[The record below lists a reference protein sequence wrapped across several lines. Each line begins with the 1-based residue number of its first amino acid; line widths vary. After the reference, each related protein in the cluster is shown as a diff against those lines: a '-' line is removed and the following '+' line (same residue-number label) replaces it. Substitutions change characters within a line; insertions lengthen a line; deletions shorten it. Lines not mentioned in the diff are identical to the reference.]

1 MRRRSRIGWCWLSA
15 CGAGLAVGCA
25 TERVAIPDGHLPPPV
40 ALIDGQT
47 SAALASGPPRPAA
60 PPVATP
66 PADPTKKPPFEL
78 PPTLP
83 GANATPVVPPKFD
96 KDTPAEERNRKVKE
110 AYPTLTP
117 VAATALPTGQPVSLA
132 DLTQLARANSPAI
145 RQTQADAEASYGQV
159 IQAGLHPNP
168 TVGYQADQVQP
179 GLRIPPG
186 ATFSG
191 AGQQGGYVNQ
201 LIKTAGKLSLAQQV
215 AGYDYVNALVAVRR
229 AEVDV
234 TAAVRG
240 AYFTALIAQ
249 QSLQISRSVAEL
261 ADEVYGLQLKQVAA
275 GEAAGYEPLLLYAQ
289 AVQARTAVA
298 QAEAAYKGAWRQLA
312 AAVGQPDLP
321 MAPLAGR
328 ADATPPTFDQ
338 EAVKARL
345 IEEHT
350 DVLTA
355 RNTIAQAQ
363 RNLVLQRKLPIPD
376 IQTNTYQQ
384 YDNAAQTYQFG
395 LQIGLSMP
403 ISDRNQGNI
412 RTAQARIASA
422 GHQLLATQN
431 TLSGRLAEAF
441 ARYEANAAAVA
452 NYRDRVIP
460 SQSQAYRA
468 IIRRY
473 QAEPEKVGFNDIVV
487 AQQNLAQS
495 LQAYLTALGAQWQAV
510 VDVANIGQLDDLY
523 PPPPAPPQPLP
534 PVPVPAVPPPVK

>member
-1 MRRRSRIGWCWLSA
+1 
-15 CGAGLAVGCA
+15 V
-25 TERVAIPDGHLPPPV
+25 
-40 ALIDGQT
+40 IDGQT
-47 SAALASGPPRPAA
+47 ATALASGPPRPTA
-60 PPVATP
+60 PPPAP

-110 AYPTLTP
+110 AYPDLTP
-117 VAATALPTGQPVSLA
+117 VAATAPPGGQPVSLA

-145 RQTQADAEASYGQV
+145 RKTLADAEASYGQV

-179 GLRIPPG
+179 SLRIPPG

-201 LIKTAGKLSLAQQV
+201 LIKTAGKLTLAQQV
-215 AGYDYVNALVAVRR
+215 SGYDYINALVAVRKT
-229 AEVDV
+229 EVDV
-234 TAAVRG
+234 TAAVRA
-240 AYFTALIAQ
+240 AYFNALIAQ
-249 QSLQISRSVAEL
+249 QSVQVSRAVAEL
-261 ADEVYGLQLKQVAA
+261 ADEVYRLQLKQVAA

-298 QAEAAYKGAWRQLA
+298 QAEALYKGAWRQLA

-321 MAPLAGR
+321 QAPLAGR
-328 ADATPPTFDQ
+328 ADAVPPTFDQ

-345 IEEHT
+345 VEEHT

-355 RNTIAQAQ
+355 RNSIAQAQ

-376 IQTNTYQQ
+376 LLTNTYQQ

-395 LQIGLSMP
+395 IQLGFQLP
-403 ISDRNQGNI
+403 VSDRNQGNI
-412 RTAQARIASA
+412 RTAQAQIASA
-422 GHQLLATQN
+422 GHQLVSAQN
-431 TLSGRLAEAF
+431 ALSGRLGEAF

-452 NYRDRVIP
+452 NYRDKVIP

-495 LQAYLTALGAQWQAV
+495 LQAYMTALGGQWQAV

-523 PPPPAPPQPLP
+523 PAAPPGPIPPPTPP
-534 PVPVPAVPPPVK
+534 KK